1 MKKYELTDETL
12 KIGGRTLHRIRAL
25 RDFADVK
32 AGNIGGWIEFK
43 DNLSHD
49 DNAWVYDNA
58 CVYGNAR
65 AYGDAW
71 VYDNARVYGDA
82 RVCDGAQVY
91 GNAQVYGDAWVYGDA
106 QVYDNA
112 WVYGRHALYTVT
124 NIGSRNSTTT
134 FFNCKDGNIGVSCGC
149 FRGSIDEFAQAVKKT
164 HGDNKFAKQYEVAI
178 QLAKE
183 AIETSAFEED

>member
-49 DNAWVYDNA
+49 
-58 CVYGNAR
+58 
-65 AYGDAW
+65 
-71 VYDNARVYGDA
+71 
-82 RVCDGAQVY
+82 
-91 GNAQVYGDAWVYGDA
+91 
-106 QVYDNA
+106 DNA